1 MGKVNVKLM
10 QGIAEAEEQV
20 ARDRE
25 AQEVHAG
32 EEDKDKEMLGKS
44 PDNVKQ
50 DSDAQQGHA
59 TESFREQRKPKGRS
73 MAVNEEGRDSKKS
86 KKKQVFS
93 FRADVNA
100 INVWKAYST
109 ASGRTMEEVGTDCM
123 NEYMRR
129 HRLSGIEQAVFE
141 ALCAKAADMRSGI

>member
-20 ARDRE
+20 ARDKE
-25 AQEVHAG
+25 VQEIHAV

-50 DSDAQQGHA
+50 DSDVQQGHDA
-59 TESFREQRKPKGRS
+59 ESFRGQRKPKGRS

-86 KKKQVFS
+86 NKKQVFS
-93 FRADVNA
+93 FRAV
-100 INVWKAYST
+100 INDINIWKAYATSC
-109 ASGRTMEEVGTDCM
+109 GRTMEDIGRDAM
-123 NEYMRR
+123 NEYLKK
-129 HRLSGIEQAVFE
+129 HKLSETEQIIFN
-141 ALCAKAADMRSGI
+141 ALIDRNADR

>member
-25 AQEVHAG
+25 VQEIHAG
-32 EEDKDKEMLGKS
+32 EEDKNREVSEKSIDK
-44 PDNVKQ
+44 VKP
-50 DSDAQQGHA
+50 DSDAQKESI
-59 TESFREQRKPKGRS
+59 TESLKKQRMPKERS
-73 MAVNEEGRDSKKS
+73 MAVNEEGRDTKKS
-86 KKKQVFS
+86 GKKQVFS

-109 ASGRTMEEVGTDCM
+109 ASGMTMENIGTAAM

-141 ALCAKAADMRSGI
+141 ALCAKAVDMRSGI

>member
-50 DSDAQQGHA
+50 DSDAQQGHDA
-59 TESFREQRKPKGRS
+59 ESFREQRKLKGI
-73 MAVNEEGRDSKKS
+73 NKEGRDSKKS
-86 KKKQVFS
+86 GKKQVFS
-93 FRADVNA
+93 FRAA
-100 INVWKAYST
+100 IRDICIWKAFAT
-109 ASGRTMEEVGTDCM
+109 ASGRTMENIGTDAM
-123 NEYMRR
+123 NEYLKK
-129 HRLSGIEQAVFE
+129 HKLSETEQIIFN
-141 ALCAKAADMRSGI
+141 ALIDRNADR